1 MNLSQSLFAAG
12 RTPGGDFLSAVGIS
26 EGKVGKFDVLWSSLN
41 ADLSQF
47 EASIKLI
54 QACACYLRNP
64 RKIGSLEF
72 INIIRSEPRSIAF
85 FLVDDVPGMIN
96 EVDPSNLAR
105 ESFRSQNE
113 NIPKSIS

>member
-12 RTPGGDFLSAVGIS
+12 RTPGGDFLSAVGIP

-47 EASIKLI
+47 GASIKLI

-64 RKIGSLEF
+64 RRIGSLEF

-113 NIPKSIS
+113 NIPKSSS